1 MSADDILFEWK
12 GRLAVV
18 TLNRPDALNALTLEM
33 ARALDRMLVEWADDD
48 GVRAVLVKAAGDR
61 AFCAGGDVRRL
72 YDAGRAGER
81 YPYDFYRDEYRLN
94 ARIHHFPKPYVA
106 LMNGIVMGGG
116 VGLSV
121 HGSWRV
127 ASERTM
133 FAMPETG
140 IGLFPDVGG
149 SWFLPRLPGRI
160 GMYLAMT
167 GARLKAAD
175 AVHAGLCD
183 VYVPAARLAQLEESL
198 AAGAEVES
206 TLRRFAQEPGPAT
219 LPDQREDIDRCFAGY
234 DAGGFLRA
242 LDAGGEWGRKTAET
256 LRAKSP
262 SSVKMT
268 IQQLRYGARLAF
280 NDCMRMEY
288 RLACACVRGHDFY
301 EGVRAVIVDKDQ
313 APKWRPATLAE
324 VRPQDVR
331 EWFESRPPD
340 GDLEL
345 PGDRG
350 PADFDERLREERR
363 KDDRRKTDRRARDRR
378 TTNDGAYPPPDR
390 RKASRRL
397 GPRRSGADRR
407 DGQ

>member
-12 GRLAVV
+12 RGLAVV
-18 TLNRPDALNALTLEM
+18 TLNRPGALNALTLEM
-33 ARALDRMLVEWADDD
+33 ARALDRMLVEWAADE
-48 GVRAVLVKAAGDR
+48 GVRAVLVKAAGDK

-106 LMNGIVMGGG
+106 FMNGIVMGGG

-127 ASERTM
+127 ASERTT

-149 SWFLPRLPGRI
+149 SWFLPRLPGRT

-175 AVHAGLCD
+175 AVYAGLCD
-183 VYVPAARLAQLEESL
+183 LYIPTARLAQVEEAL
-198 AAGAEVES
+198 AAGEEVEA
-206 TLRRFAQEPGPAT
+206 TLRRFAQEPGQAT
-219 LPDQREDIDRCFAGY
+219 LPDLREDIDRCFAGY
-234 DAGGFLRA
+234 DAEGYLRA
-242 LDAGGEWGRKTAET
+242 LDASGDWGRKTADT

-268 IQQLRYGARLAF
+268 IQQLRYGGRLSF

-301 EGVRAVIVDKDQ
+301 EGVRAVIVEKDQ
-313 APKWRPATLAE
+313 KPRWRPATLGE

-331 EWFESRPPD
+331 EWFEARPPD

-350 PADFDERLREERR
+350 ATDFDERLRDERR
-363 KDDRRKTDRRARDRR
+363 KDDRRKTDRRARERR
-378 TTNDGAYPPPDR
+378 VAQLEFPPPDR
-390 RKASRRL
+390 RTSPRRI

-407 DGQ
+407 DSQ